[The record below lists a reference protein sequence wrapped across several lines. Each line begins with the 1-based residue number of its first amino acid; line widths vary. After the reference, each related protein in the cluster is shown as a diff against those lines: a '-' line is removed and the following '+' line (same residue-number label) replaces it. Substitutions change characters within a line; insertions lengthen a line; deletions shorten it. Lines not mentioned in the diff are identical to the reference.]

1 VDYLFE
7 QLDAD
12 KFQELCQALLVSE
25 YPTVQCFPTGQ
36 PDGGRDAL
44 VRSADGTAAVV
55 AQVKFKKSDTSGNMD
70 WAIEALKGELP
81 KIQRLQEQGA
91 IQEYI
96 LLTNARGSAHLGKGA
111 IDGVQQWLDDNVGV
125 PARVMWRRDLAA
137 RLDRSTDLQLRYPAL
152 LTGEAALAFIMSSQ
166 YGSDRKRLDN
176 TLRSFVAEQYKK
188 DEEVKFREVDLANS
202 LLSLFVDVPTDI
214 GLLLRESNRHGSQ
227 SDEVRSAARA
237 LMQRA
242 RRAPRDGLSS
252 VQFSHTYARAPIG
265 TADLLLSDEAQQ
277 SLKRVLIQGA
287 PGQGKST
294 LAQYVCQ
301 VHRARY
307 LAREDFVKQ
316 LPPAHQGAAFRFPI
330 KIDLRDAAA
339 FFDGQ
344 EFLKHASEQME
355 SKRTLER
362 FLAYVIEIDAG
373 GADFTVDDVRL
384 VLQETP
390 AILFLDGLDEVADLA
405 LREQLVTKVVD
416 GIGRLQD
423 IGADLQ
429 VVMTSR
435 PAQIGRLPKYTSQFV
450 RIALDPLDESTV
462 MDYARKW
469 ALAKHLPA
477 ERSDEVVGIVED
489 KMSLTHIRELT
500 KNPMQLT
507 ILLSLVLTSGN
518 SLPDD
523 RTDLYTKYVDT
534 FMTREA
540 EKSKVVR
547 RHRALL
553 LEVVEYLAWMLQSS
567 AEAGRAS
574 GSISAN
580 DLHDLVREYLHR
592 ADQDERILSDV
603 FERGVERVYVLV
615 QRVDGFYEF
624 EVQPLRE
631 YFAAKYLYTTA
642 PVASFRQDHLQGDRA
657 QRFEAIAVNPYWSN
671 VTRFYAGFYHGGE
684 LGALQTSLEE
694 LISTS
699 GTAEGLAARSIGAL
713 LLADRTF
720 VSKKRI
726 QSDVIRLVF
735 DSVGVY
741 LVATSALGQ
750 AETFALP
757 EDAGRREFAQ
767 LLFDEHIRPF
777 GGVAD
782 FFVTTLLAANGGRH
796 LAGDFVDYIRA
807 ATGDERTD
815 RIIVASRCGGLDDIP
830 AEAVR
835 EVLLGDSPATWQLH
849 DRLGTM
855 VADDALGNRLPV
867 DVGKILM
874 ESLIK
879 WGGVPLV
886 HVETDLA
893 WLTYTLGGRLAS
905 PAVMIAEQT
914 IQVLPA
920 ESHQRYLALREEV
933 DALDVREGQRGG
945 HNLGVV
951 LTTAEMIFGHQ
962 WAVFRLALESGSRY
976 KALALLAEAKDEDS
990 VVNWI
995 VNVRSSKTS
1004 ATRWRG
1010 RLSAETPE
1018 ERLFWLAALLGW
1030 GRVAEVDSL
1039 HGECVDAI
1047 DGLADES
1054 YVKLLLALRVI
1065 HRIRTN
1071 RGGRPRGSL
1080 NVKPSASARVFF
1092 VYSVAQGSA
1101 AKSGGVPVE
1110 PQPRILV
1117 ASRKAGELRERFHQF
1132 KGWKDLGGSELDAW
1146 LKEIR
1151 DLRRAPVDLYTLLG
1165 DRRPTLLRVPRGIAD
1180 RVLADVQQYPDEFV
1194 GYALETVQRSYSP
1207 THVLRI
1213 AKASKWV
1220 FQ

>member
-1 VDYLFE
+1 MDYLFE

-12 KFQELCQALLVSE
+12 KFQELCQALLVPD
-25 YPTVQCFPTGQ
+25 YPSVQCFPTGQ

-44 VRSADGTAAVV
+44 VRSADGSAIVV
-55 AQVKFKKSDTSGNMD
+55 AQVKFKKSDTPENAD

-81 KIQRLQEQGA
+81 KIKRLQQHNVV
-91 IQEYI
+91 QEYI
-96 LLTNARGSAHLGKGA
+96 LLTNARGTAHPGSGT
-111 IDGVQQWLDDNVGV
+111 IDKVQQWLDDNLDV
-125 PARVMWRRDLAA
+125 PARVLWRRDIAA

-152 LTGEAALAFIMSSQ
+152 LTGEAALAFVMSSRF
-166 YGSDRKRLDN
+166 GSNRQRLDN

-202 LLSLFVDVPTDI
+202 LLSLFVDVPTDV
-214 GLLLRESNRHGSQ
+214 GLLIRESNRHGGQ
-227 SDEVRSAARA
+227 AEEVRSAAKA
-237 LMQRA
+237 LMNRM
-242 RRAPRDGLSS
+242 RRTPRMGSS
-252 VQFSHTYARAPIG
+252 ALHFAHAYARMPMG

-307 LAREDFVKQ
+307 LGREAFVKQ
-316 LPPAHQGAAFRFPI
+316 LPTAHQEAAFRFPI

-344 EFLKHASEQME
+344 DFLKHASEEME

-362 FLAYVIEIDAG
+362 FLAYVVEIDAG
-373 GADFTVDDVRL
+373 GADFTVDDMRL

-390 AILFLDGLDEVADLA
+390 ALLFLDGLDEVADLA
-405 LREQLVTKVVD
+405 LREQLVTKIVD

-450 RIALDPLDESTV
+450 RIALDPLDHPTV

-469 ALAKHLPA
+469 ALAKHLTA
-477 ERSDEVVGIVED
+477 DRSNEVVGIIED
-489 KMSLTHIRELT
+489 KVALTHIRELT

-574 GSISAN
+574 GSISAD
-580 DLHDLVREYLHR
+580 DLFELVREYLR
-592 ADQDERILSDV
+592 RVDQDEAILADV

-657 QRFEAIAVNPYWSN
+657 QRFEAIAINPYWSN

-684 LGALQTSLEE
+684 LGALLTSLEE
-694 LISTS
+694 LILTGS
-699 GTAEGLAARSIGAL
+699 TAEALAARSMGAL

-720 VSKKRI
+720 VAKRRI
-726 QSDVIRLVF
+726 QSEVIRLVF
-735 DSVGVY
+735 DPVGVS
-741 LVATSALGQ
+741 LVATGALGQ
-750 AETFALP
+750 AEMFVLP

-767 LLFDEHIRPF
+767 LLFEEHVKPYS
-777 GGVAD
+777 GVAD
-782 FFVTTLLAANGGRH
+782 YFVTALLAANGGRN
-796 LAGDFVDYIRA
+796 LGSAFTEFILSA
-807 ATGDERTD
+807 AGDERTE
-815 RIIVASRCGGLDDIP
+815 RIQLASRCGGLDDIDVDD
-830 AEAVR
+830 AR
-835 EVLLGDSPATWQLH
+835 EILLGDAPTSWQVH
-849 DRLGTM
+849 DRAATI

-867 DVGKILM
+867 DVAQTLM
-874 ESLIK
+874 VALNE
-879 WGGVPLV
+879 WGGIALP

-893 WLTYTLGGRLAS
+893 WLIYTLDGRGAS
-905 PAVMIAEQT
+905 PAVMEAEDT
-914 IQVLPA
+914 IQILA
-920 ESHQRYLALREEV
+920 DDDHALYLALRGEI
-933 DALDVREGQRGG
+933 DALHSAEARRGG
-945 HNLGVV
+945 DGLGALLVA
-951 LTTAEMIFGHQ
+951 AEQIFGRT
-962 WAVFRLALESGSRY
+962 WAVLLLALESGARHKS
-976 KALALLAEAKDEDS
+976 LALLAEADREDS

-995 VNVRSSKTS
+995 VSLRSSRSS
-1004 ATRWRG
+1004 ASRWKA
-1010 RLSAETPE
+1010 RLSASRRE

-1030 GRVAEVDSL
+1030 GRVAEVENLRS
-1039 HGECVDAI
+1039 ECEDAI
-1047 DGLADES
+1047 DALDDDD
-1054 YVKLLLALRVI
+1054 YVRLLFALRAI

-1071 RGGRPRGSL
+1071 RGGRPRGPL
-1080 NVKPSASARVFF
+1080 KMEASSSDRVSFA
-1092 VYSVAQGSA
+1092 YLMAQGA
-1101 AKSGGVPVE
+1101 AAASGPVPVE
-1110 PQPRILV
+1110 PQPRLLV
-1117 ASRKAGELRERFHQF
+1117 VARKARELRAHFGDFR
-1132 KGWKDLGGSELDAW
+1132 GWKELDEVETDTW
-1146 LKEIR
+1146 LKDIR
-1151 DLRRAPVDLYTLLG
+1151 DLRRAPVDFFTLLG
-1165 DRRPTLLRVPRGIAD
+1165 DRRPTLLRLPRRIAK
-1180 RVLADVQQYPDEFV
+1180 RVLAEVQQYPDEFV
-1194 GYALETVQRSYSP
+1194 GHALEAVQRPYSP

-1213 AKASKWV
+1213 AKASRWV